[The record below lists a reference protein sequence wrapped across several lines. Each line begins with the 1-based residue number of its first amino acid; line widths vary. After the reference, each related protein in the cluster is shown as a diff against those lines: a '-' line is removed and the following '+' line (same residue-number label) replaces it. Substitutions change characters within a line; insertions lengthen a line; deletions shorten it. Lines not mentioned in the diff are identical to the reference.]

1 MRNSGNK
8 SLAEIKA
15 RLQMR
20 GFLPPSDESDLGG
33 ASDIDLDDD
42 EDDEDEEEA

>member
-1 MRNSGNK
+1 MK
-8 SLAEIKA
+8 E

-20 GFLPPSDESDLGG
+20 GFLPPSDETDLGVG